1 MQLWGRVLED
11 GYNGRS
17 WRGCQG
23 LLHGRRGTVAGGEF
37 VDAAPRERVEFVNA
51 SMLRQRDGTGAGM
64 LRPLLHCCGK
74 VAPRYPCWTLKKEE
88 LPRGGDV
95 GVAHCLRPH
104 ASAPRAVK
112 QTDKTCGGGG
122 NRTEVEYFSKTG
134 KSRIPHVLVNL
145 KRYAGSIRLDTRV
158 KCSLSSHHSSD

>member
-95 GVAHCLRPH
+95 GVDGYRLIFVSSTGRGLTLDLSPD
-104 ASAPRAVK
+104 SR
-112 QTDKTCGGGG
+112 DGGL
-122 NRTEVEYFSKTG
+122 T
-134 KSRIPHVLVNL
+134 VN
-145 KRYAGSIRLDTRV
+145 
-158 KCSLSSHHSSD
+158 CS